1 MIASRT
7 VAIDGVA
14 IPEALIALEAQNHPS
29 LSASEAW
36 EASARALALKGLLLG
51 RAHELGLRPEP
62 QLDGAGREETED
74 EALIRA
80 VLDLEVEVEEPTRAE
95 CQRLYDAN
103 RQRFMSP
110 LLYQA
115 SHIVVAPRDAGEAA
129 IEEAQERARRAIA
142 SLSAGAVTFDE
153 LARTISDCPSA
164 AEGGR
169 LGLLRIGDLA
179 PEVERSVLS
188 LAPGTV
194 GAEPVRSRFGWHVL
208 RLEERAEACQLP
220 FEQVEDKIL
229 MHLESR
235 AWAAAAARY
244 AAGLAE
250 RARLKGVSLSL
261 APNGEIGS
269 GALALGD
276 LLDDGQVAAR
286 AEVWLAAAD
295 PMLASRAAQAA
306 QALGVSVQEFVRQSV
321 GAFVADAS
329 DERWTQLLSAAQGDE
344 DPALAAVRHILRS
357 QLTPAPQTF
366 TLIHRRGG

>member
-7 VAIDGVA
+7 VAVDGVA

-62 QLDGAGREETED
+62 QLDGAGREETDD

-80 VLDLEVEVEEPTRAE
+80 VLDLEVEIQAPTPAE
-95 CQRLYDAN
+95 CQRLYEAN
-103 RQRFMSP
+103 RQRFLSP

-129 IEEAQERARRAIA
+129 AGEARERARLAIESLRTGAA
-142 SLSAGAVTFDE
+142 SFDE
-153 LARTISDCPSA
+153 LARTLSDCPSA

-169 LGLLRIGDLA
+169 LGLLKIGDLA
-179 PEVERSVLS
+179 PEVEGAL
-188 LAPGTV
+188 LALEPGTI
-194 GAEPVRSRFGWHVL
+194 GAEPVRSRYGWHVL
-208 RLEERAEACQLP
+208 RLEQRVEARELP
-220 FEQVEDKIL
+220 FEQVKDKIL
-229 MHLESR
+229 LHLESR

-244 AAGLAE
+244 AASLAE
-250 RARLKGVSLSL
+250 RARLKGVSLAL
-261 APNGEIGS
+261 APNGEIGN

-276 LLDDGQVAAR
+276 MLDDAQVVAR
-286 AEVWLAAAD
+286 AEAWLAAAD
-295 PMLASRAAQAA
+295 PTLASRASQAA
-306 QALGVSVQEFVRQSV
+306 QALDISVQEFVRQSV

-357 QLTPAPQTF
+357 QLAPAPQTF